1 MPRNRRISVG
11 IFLRG
16 IASGLIALSFCV
28 QLGAQ
33 NSAGRIQGTVRD
45 TSGAALAHATVT
57 VVEGQKGT
65 TRALTTDESGMYV
78 VPDLSPGAYVLRA
91 QASGFKTLERSNIQV
106 EVASDIRVDF
116 DLSPGQA
123 TETVIVT
130 DEVPIVETSNDTLG
144 GTLSNR
150 EINDLPL
157 NGRNYENL
165 LPMRPGI
172 VRYAGGGFDTTSTN
186 GVRPEDNTYIVD
198 GLLNTSSFSGQSVL
212 NGAGIA
218 GDAATI
224 IPIDA
229 IQEFNVQEN
238 PPAEY
243 GWKPGAIVNVGLKS
257 GTNDIHGTA
266 YAFGREAS
274 FDARNYFNTADTP
287 KTPVA
292 LEQWGG
298 TAGGAI
304 RKDRL
309 FYFAG
314 FERQTY
320 TLGNSYS
327 TTVPV
332 TGSLPA
338 PSTANCPAGVT
349 GDCANSIADAIN
361 GIESQGLTVN
371 PLSQNIV
378 NLYPV
383 NNTSSTTVQNG
394 FPNNIQSSNAVGKV
408 DYQIETKN
416 SLNGMY
422 FFGNNNGSVED
433 LPYLRP
439 QWETLLHTRAQ
450 VAQGNWLWTPTAQ
463 VVNELRFGY
472 TRLYQPTTSV
482 DHSVNPMTY
491 GINTGVTN
499 PILFGMPFI
508 SVTGFNFIGPF
519 FFSPKV
525 QGPDETIQFVDQ
537 VSYVRRTH
545 AFRFGA
551 EIRRGAATAA
561 QYRVGRGYIQFT
573 GGNAF
578 SGPTPSTA
586 LEDLLAGYPNLGRI
600 QYGATP
606 NQLSMWSI
614 AGFAQDD
621 WRVTPRLTLNLGLR
635 YELNTVLKDANDR
648 LGNFDPNVGLVQ
660 VGKQISSPYNGD
672 HNNFAPRFGFAWD
685 PKGDGRT
692 VIRGGGGVF
701 YEKFDMDLFVAAM
714 VANAQTTGLGTIPTG
729 GLGVQPGNGT
739 IASGTI
745 AFTGSSLNWSSAGPV
760 FPTGTI
766 NCSPVSGSPCSILG
780 VNRNIRT
787 PYVSTWNLNVQ
798 HAFSKD
804 LSLQVGYVANHGTK
818 LLGNVDVNQ
827 PDATLGEQ
835 AGRPYNSKFPF
846 LAVINMLGNHYES
859 NYNSLQ
865 VTVTQRSSHGL
876 SFILGYTYGHT
887 LDQQSENY
895 ATVGPQNNHN
905 LSAEYGNS
913 DFDIRHRLTFSTGYA
928 IPARHV
934 KGQVLEGWQLNSILT
949 VQSAQPWGVV
959 DATDDISQTGEL
971 SDRWDFFGRTSD
983 IKPSPAGIPYFSG
996 SGDKYNPT
1004 ANATCNSQAQALD
1017 SGAIGGPTSAS
1028 LSQFGCYA
1036 NGNSVLIPPAL
1047 GTFGTMGR
1055 NIFRDNGFWNWDFSV
1070 SKNWKFRDRITTQFR
1085 AEGFN
1090 IVNHPNLANPWGGPN
1105 GYAHTD
1111 PSAPGSFGCSC
1122 ATADVAGANPVIGSG
1137 GNRAVQLGLKI
1148 LF

>member
-1 MPRNRRISVG
+1 MPRNRQITG
-11 IFLRG
+11 WIFWLG
-16 IASGLIALSFCV
+16 IASGLIAFSFCGHLV
-28 QLGAQ
+28 AQ
-33 NSAGRIQGTVRD
+33 SSAGRIQGTVRD
-45 TSGAALAHATVT
+45 TSGAVLAHATVT
-57 VVEGQKGT
+57 VTEVQKGT
-65 TRALTTDESGMYV
+65 TRTISTDESGMYV

-91 QASGFKTLERSNIQV
+91 QANGFKTVERSNVEV

-116 DLSPGQA
+116 DLPLGQA
-123 TETVIVT
+123 TETVVVT
-130 DEVPIVETSNDTLG
+130 DEVPMVETSNDTLG

-165 LPMRPGI
+165 LPLRPGV
-172 VRYAGGGFDTTSTN
+172 VRYSGGGFDTTSTN
-186 GVRPEDNTYIVD
+186 GIRPEDNTYIVD

-224 IPIDA
+224 MPIDA

-257 GTNDIHGTA
+257 GTNNIHGTA
-266 YAFGREAS
+266 YAFGRDSS
-274 FDARNYFNTADTP
+274 FDARNYFNTAGTP
-287 KTPVA
+287 KTPVT

-304 RKDRL
+304 RKDKL

-314 FERQTY
+314 YEKQTY

-327 TTVPV
+327 INVPV
-332 TGSLPA
+332 TGALATPQT
-338 PSTANCPAGVT
+338 PNCPGTVS
-349 GDCANSIADAIN
+349 GDCANSIADATN
-361 GIESQGLTVN
+361 GIQSQGLTVN

-383 NNTSSTTVQNG
+383 NDTSSTTTQNG
-394 FPNNIQSSNAVGKV
+394 FPNNIQSSNVVGKV
-408 DYQIETKN
+408 DYHIEAKN
-416 SLNGMY
+416 VVNGMY

-463 VVNELRFGY
+463 AVNELRFGY

-482 DHSVNPMTY
+482 DHNVNPTTY

-499 PILFGMPFI
+499 PVLFGMPFI
-508 SVTGFNFIGPF
+508 SVAGFNFIGPF

-525 QGPDETIQFVDQ
+525 QGPDKTVQFVDQ
-537 VSYVRRTH
+537 VSYLRHAH
-545 AFRFGA
+545 AFRLGS
-551 EIRRGAATAA
+551 EVRRGAATAA
-561 QYRVGRGYIQFT
+561 QYRVGRGFVLFA

-578 SGPTPSTA
+578 PGSTP
-586 LEDLLAGYPNLGRI
+586 LEDLLAGTPTVGRI

-635 YELNTVLKDANDR
+635 YELNTVLKDANNR
-648 LGNFDPNVGLVQ
+648 LGNFDPTVGLVQ

-672 HNNFAPRFGFAWD
+672 HNNFAPRFGVAWD

-692 VIRGGGGVF
+692 VIRGGGGIF
-701 YEKFDMDLFVAAM
+701 YEKFDMDMFVAAM

-729 GLGVQPGNGT
+729 GVGVQPGNGT
-739 IASGTI
+739 IASGNI
-745 AFTGSSLNWSSAGPV
+745 NFPGSSLNWSSAGPV

-766 NCSPVSGSPCSILG
+766 NCSPVTGSPCSILG

-787 PYVSTWNLNVQ
+787 PYVSTWNFNLQ
-798 HAFSKD
+798 HAFSRD
-804 LSLQVGYVANHGTK
+804 LSLQVGYVGNHGTK

-827 PDATLGEQ
+827 PDPNSPQEIACGHCEQ

-876 SFILGYTYGHT
+876 SYILGYTYGHT

-895 ATVGPQNNHN
+895 ATVGPQNHRS
-905 LSAEYGNS
+905 LSPEYGSS
-913 DFDIRHRLTFSTGYA
+913 DFDIRHRLTFSTSYA
-928 IPARHV
+928 IPARHF
-934 KGQVLEGWQLNSILT
+934 KGQLLEGWQLNSILT
-949 VQSAQPWGVV
+949 AQSAQPWGVV
-959 DATDDISQTGEL
+959 DSTDDISRTGEF

-983 IKPSPAGIPYFSG
+983 IKPTPAGIPYFQG
-996 SGDKYNPT
+996 SS
-1004 ANATCNSQAQALD
+1004 NAACVSAAQAVD
-1017 SGAIGGPTSAS
+1017 GGSNGPTSAS

-1036 NGNSVLIPPAL
+1036 KGNSVLIPPAI

-1070 SKNWKFRDRITTQFR
+1070 SKNWKFGDKVTAQFR

-1090 IVNHPNLANPWGGPN
+1090 IVNHANLANPWGGPN